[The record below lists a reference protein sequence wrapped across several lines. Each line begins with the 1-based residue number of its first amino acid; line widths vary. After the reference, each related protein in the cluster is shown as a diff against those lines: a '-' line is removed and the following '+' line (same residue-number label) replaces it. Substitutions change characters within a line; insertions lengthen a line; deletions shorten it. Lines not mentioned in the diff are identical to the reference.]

1 MSDDIMEMMAA
12 LRDDPE
18 ELRRRKA
25 QVIAAITREERQEP
39 KPRRLLVDVEL
50 DANAAKSFR
59 LVEIFLTALQG
70 REDAADVI
78 KFVLLS
84 GLSRQMDMLETVRDQ
99 IYAAIGV
106 AEGLTAET
114 VTDEERE
121 VAEAPPG
128 PLAPTTLSANDYW
141 KAGYV
146 TTRCPQCGRQA
157 FWHPETKQLDCRN
170 EGPIGKFDM
179 MPRGGKKQSE

>member
-1 MSDDIMEMMAA
+1 MSDNIMEMMAA

-18 ELRRRKA
+18 EMRRRKD
-25 QVIAAITREERQEP
+25 QVVAAIAREEREEP

-59 LVEIFLTALQG
+59 LVEIFLTALRG
-70 REDAADVI
+70 RDDVDETV
-78 KFVLLS
+78 KFILLS
-84 GLSRQMDMLETVRDQ
+84 GLSRQMDMLEEVRDQ
-99 IYAAIGV
+99 IYAAIGI

-128 PLAPTTLSANDYW
+128 PAAPVVPSASDYW
-141 KAGYV
+141 RAGYV
-146 TTRCPQCGRQA
+146 TTMCPQCGHQA
-157 FWHPETKQLDCRN
+157 FWHPEKRDLDCTV
-170 EGPIGKFDM
+170 EGPIGTFET
-179 MPRGGKKQSE
+179 MPRGGKK